1 MLHKFFNIAWRF
13 RLTIALTTMVF
24 YLSGC
29 ASFTES
35 VVSFP
40 GTVVDAVG
48 SVGSATWELATGWLP
63 GAGESAPEVVETVSV
78 TEEVVA
84 ETTTSTE

>member
-13 RLTIALTTMVF
+13 RLTLIALTIMVF
-24 YLSGC
+24 LSGC

-78 TEEVVA
+78 TEEVA